1 MSAEFSLRLSA
12 TLDDINELHE
22 GLEAFA
28 QQDGWTSKLEFE
40 VKLVIEEL
48 FTNVVNYGECPG
60 EPVSIDFSSDGDR
73 LTIEMADAGKPFD
86 PLVETPAADT
96 DSAIEDRSIGGL
108 GVHLVLTMMDEV
120 NYRRDGALNRLTLV
134 KRREE

>member
-1 MSAEFSLRLSA
+1 VSAEFSLRLPA
-12 TLDDINELHE
+12 TLDNVAKLHD
-22 GLEAFA
+22 GLEGFA

-40 VKLVIEEL
+40 VKLVVEEL
-48 FTNVVNYGECPG
+48 FTNVVNYGECPD
-60 EPVSIDFSSDGDR
+60 EPVQIDFKSDPDR
-73 LTIEMADAGKPFD
+73 LIIEMSDAGKPFD

-96 DSAIEDRSIGGL
+96 SSAIEDRSIGGL

-120 NYRRDGALNRLTLV
+120 RYRRDGALNRLTLV

>member
-1 MSAEFSLRLSA
+1 MSAELSLQLSA
-12 TLDDINELHE
+12 TLDDIVKLHD

-28 QQDGWTSKLEFE
+28 KQDGWTSKLEFE
-40 VKLVIEEL
+40 VKLVVEEL

-60 EPVSIDFSSDGDR
+60 ETVQIDFKSEPDR
-73 LTIEMADAGKPFD
+73 LTIELADGGKPFD
-86 PLVETPAADT
+86 PLVETPEADT
-96 DSAIEDRSIGGL
+96 SSAIEDRSIGGL

-120 NYRRDGALNRLTLV
+120 SYRRDGPLNRLTLV